1 MKFSELIGFFRRQ
14 SKTRPTD
21 PTVAIALARAIEVID
36 PRLGLVPGHA
46 RLLGPAAARAWA
58 YASEFVARLPPALDI
73 HTEAWSRTPALRML
87 FATAQDMPALLGRNP
102 RFDMVFK
109 AVPEAEFVYFLL
121 GAGHRVKQV
130 FGTDLHG
137 DMLRRGVAQRVL
149 SFHGHHVLVPAASEQ
164 AVRDK
169 LQQQV
174 FDALLNQ
181 VLQRL
186 SLITTR
192 RAGLERQQALL
203 KTRLQVLRQ
212 REDSLDRDLDTDLA
226 RDVRE
231 VSLEI
236 ERSTRELAALKCS
249 TGTLKYSLRQA
260 RQVLRA
266 PENYLRLVPWT
277 VRTDDMNRLLADD
290 AQPPYREA
298 CFMEASLGREKP
310 RSGVILL
317 GRWPRSACTPPA
329 MRLQDAERYL

>member
-1 MKFSELIGFFRRQ
+1 MFR
-14 SKTRPTD
+14 
-21 PTVAIALARAIEVID
+21 
-36 PRLGLVPGHA
+36 
-46 RLLGPAAARAWA
+46 
-58 YASEFVARLPPALDI
+58 PAL
-73 HTEAWSRTPALRML
+73 
-87 FATAQDMPALLGRNP
+87 PALLLHQ
-102 RFDMVFK
+102 
-109 AVPEAEFVYFLL
+109 LL
-121 GAGHRVKQV
+121 GLQGERAV
-130 FGTDLHG
+130 G
-137 DMLRRGVAQRVL
+137 DPLLLLQPPVIVTT
-149 SFHGHHVLVPAASEQ
+149 
-164 AVRDK
+164 
-169 LQQQV
+169 LQQFQQQI
-174 FDALLNQ
+174 DDLALE
-181 VLQRL
+181 
-186 SLITTR
+186 
-192 RAGLERQQALL
+192 ADERQQALL